1 MPRLGEGVM
10 LSLHAASQAAFSATN
25 DQTRTGMER
34 NALTEESRAR
44 AFQLAY
50 FIHGDSLT

>member
-1 MPRLGEGVM
+1 VRLY
-10 LSLHAASQAAFSATN
+10 LRAASQAASSATN

-34 NALTEESRAR
+34 NALTEESRVR
-44 AFQLAY
+44 AYQLAY

>member
-1 MPRLGEGVM
+1 MPRLGEGVR
-10 LSLHAASQAAFSATN
+10 LSLRAASQAAFSATN

-50 FIHGDSLT
+50 FIHGDLLT